1 MAYLKRK
8 SRNTEEQ
15 KDENT
20 CSNNMSVVEHA
31 ESPSGDKSFINKARG
46 RRSRNSPQFR
56 DSSAPR
62 WILLGHH
69 QYGFLAKTRRL
80 ASMALLRV
88 ALDSGYLKGRT
99 LFFSCKLVGGYFPIV
114 PSYLAHVLRNC
125 SICLS
130 RGINRLPSQKCE
142 FTLNNLFTHPAHD
155 CCLHINPGNCFPT
168 NASEDLNTLQHP
180 RCRQR

>member
-8 SRNTEEQ
+8 SRNTAEQ
-15 KDENT
+15 KDEST

-56 DSSAPR
+56 DSSAPG

-88 ALDSGYLKGRT
+88 ALDSGYLKGRHSIFLIQARWR
-99 LFFSCKLVGGYFPIV
+99 LFPDRAELPGACLTKL
-114 PSYLAHVLRNC
+114 LD
-125 SICLS
+125 LS
-130 RGINRLPSQKCE
+130 QPRHQSFAE
-142 FTLNNLFTHPAHD
+142 
-155 CCLHINPGNCFPT
+155 
-168 NASEDLNTLQHP
+168 SEM
-180 RCRQR
+180 